1 MTSALEPH
9 AEVVIADAVRSPL
22 GWLGT
27 RGTVGHIAPATLLA
41 QTASGLLDRI
51 HLEPAAVTRVAVV
64 GGSRFEEVARRAAL
78 QVGVPAEAITPSTTA
93 SSTAFSSGSWLH
105 AATRLVGPRDV
116 VLVLGTSGS
125 QPRAHQPSVR
135 RLLDAERVA
144 MRWDLRRGEL
154 DHYAELTR
162 ARARE
167 VAAMGEFGPE
177 IVPAVAWSQQ
187 SCTVVTGD
195 ETVEREHA
203 AAARPG
209 APTSSTPP
217 EMRDR
222 PLVGW
227 HHHDGTISQPA
238 VGAAA
243 TILVGHD
250 RAIELGIRPRARVL
264 ALAEGREAPE
274 TSAAGLVQ
282 SSQEVLRHSGV
293 RLNDLDHY
301 EVGESFAALPL
312 AWRRELGVDLDRFNP
327 RGGSIGLGSL
337 GPADGLRSLATM
349 LSALHATGGRLG
361 LLTSAGASNAGEACL
376 VEYLHRPCCSR
387 DVLGARFS
395 RDSNAGEP
403 SFSAPAP

>member
-1 MTSALEPH
+1 MTSRLGLH
-9 AEVVIADAVRSPL
+9 ADVVIADAVRSPL

-27 RGTVGHIAPATLLA
+27 RGTVGRIAPATLLA
-41 QTASGLLDRI
+41 QTSSGLLDRT

-64 GGSRFEEVARRAAL
+64 GGSRFHDVARRAAA
-78 QVGVPAEAITPSTTA
+78 QVGVRAQAITPSA
-93 SSTAFSSGSWLH
+93 AVFSTGSFLH

-116 VLVLGTSGS
+116 VLLLGTSGA
-125 QPRAHQPSVR
+125 QPRAPQPSMR

-144 MRWDLRRGEL
+144 MHWELRRSDL
-154 DHYAELTR
+154 DHYAQSTR

-167 VAAMGEFGPE
+167 VASMGEFGPE
-177 IVPAVAWSQQ
+177 IVPAVAWSER
-187 SCTVVTGD
+187 SCTVVTAD
-195 ETVEREHA
+195 ETVGHEHHCSIA
-203 AAARPG
+203 GPEE
-209 APTSSTPP
+209 PTSTASH
-217 EMRDR
+217 EMRHR

-227 HHHDGTISQPA
+227 HHHDGTVSQPA

-250 RAIELGIRPRARVL
+250 RAIELGIRPRARIL
-264 ALAEGREAPE
+264 ALAEGTGAPE

-282 SSQEVLRHSGV
+282 SSQEVVRRSGIG
-293 RLNDLDHY
+293 LNDLDHY

-312 AWRRELGVDLDRFNP
+312 AWRRELGVDVDRFNP
-327 RGGSIGLGSL
+327 RGGSIGLGGL

-361 LLTSAGASNAGEACL
+361 LLASEGASNAGDACL

-387 DVLGARFS
+387 DVLGDRFC
-395 RDSNAGEP
+395 RDSTAGEP
-403 SFSAPAP
+403 SVSAPAP